1 MATETMNDK
10 LAAQVGQD
18 KTFKD
23 GCYAYDRVVGTYCCA
38 PYQKRA
44 LDQAQSTV
52 TPFRVNG

>member
-1 MATETMNDK
+1 MAIETMNDK

-23 GCYAYDRVVGTYCCA
+23 GAYAYDRVVGTYCCTPA
-38 PYQKRA
+38 PKRA
-44 LDQAQSTV
+44 LDQAKSTV